1 MKLSVPRRLV
11 RTRGMRGQCHRDT
24 VLTPLRRGGGGRLF
38 STRSVPPYRP
48 ATSPPP
54 GTDTSIIRIAPIQ
67 PVGCNTTTAI
77 VIAVYVT
84 RFLYRIMRL
93 LSMVPPFGIGA
104 AQGVCSGRSGR
115 ATHEAD
121 YAIVYV
127 ILQAYTC
134 CDAHIGAP
142 STTAG

>member
-67 PVGCNTTTAI
+67 PVGCARVFGGSTNMLYEALSHECRLAI
-77 VIAVYVT
+77 V
-84 RFLYRIMRL
+84 
-93 LSMVPPFGIGA
+93 
-104 AQGVCSGRSGR
+104 
-115 ATHEAD
+115 
-121 YAIVYV
+121 V
-127 ILQAYTC
+127 ILKRDIAIRFIQ
-134 CDAHIGAP
+134 P
-142 STTAG
+142 FS